1 MKLSINL
8 HSIADVYGFEK
19 SIDIYKAAGFDAI
32 DYSLMRMVY
41 DDNPMNG
48 TNYRE
53 LAREVRRV
61 VEKKGMTVNQTHAPF
76 GFKPEQWDQEELF
89 EGVVMPRMERS
100 VEISG
105 ILGADV
111 VVIHPIHHT
120 RYQGH
125 EEEVF
130 ERNMAFFRRL
140 IPHAEK
146 ANVKIGVENMLQRD
160 PLRQNYVADACS
172 TPAEFV
178 RYIDTLN
185 SDCITACV
193 DVGHAVLP
201 SGSGPVADMIR
212 ALGHDRLGAL
222 HVQDNDYKNDLHL
235 APYMGI
241 LDWKEIA
248 KALGEIDYKGDFTYE
263 VNRSIL
269 TGVGRDDGYLPIGAK
284 FMADV
289 GKYLCAEIDR
299 NRSAR
304 K

>member
-8 HSIADVYGFEK
+8 HSISDEYGFEK
-19 SIDIYKAAGFDAI
+19 SVDVYKAAGFDAI

-48 TNYRE
+48 TNYRD
-53 LAREVRRV
+53 LALEVRRV
-61 VEKKGMTVNQTHAPF
+61 VEEKGMTVNQTHAPF
-76 GFKPEQWDQEELF
+76 GFKAEQWDNEALF
-89 EGVVMPRMERS
+89 ESVVLPRTARS
-100 VEISG
+100 IEISG
-105 ILGADV
+105 LLGADV
-111 VVIHPIHHT
+111 VVVHPIHHT
-120 RYQGH
+120 PYQGH

-160 PLRQNYVADACS
+160 PLRKNYVADACS
-172 TPAEFV
+172 DPAEFV

-185 SDCITACV
+185 SEYITACV
-193 DVGHAVLP
+193 DIGHAVLP

-212 ALGHDRLGAL
+212 ALGHGRLGSL
-222 HVQDNDYKNDLHL
+222 HVQDNDYKSDLHL
-235 APYMGI
+235 APYMGM

-248 KALGEIDYKGDFTYE
+248 RALGEIDYKGDFTYE

-269 TGVGRDDGYLPIGAK
+269 TGTGRDDGYLPIGAK
-284 FMADV
+284 HMADV

-299 NRSAR
+299 NRPA
-304 K
+304 KP

>member
-8 HSIADVYGFEK
+8 HSISDEYGFEK
-19 SIDIYKAAGFDAI
+19 SVDIFKAAGFNAI

-48 TNYRE
+48 TNYRD
-53 LAREVRRV
+53 LSCEVRRV
-61 VEKKGMTVNQTHAPF
+61 VEEKGMTINQTHAPF
-76 GFKPEQWDQEELF
+76 GFKPEQWDD
-89 EGVVMPRMERS
+89 EGVFEDVVLPRIARS
-100 VEISG
+100 IEISG

-111 VVIHPIHHT
+111 VVIHPIHHIQ
-120 RYQGH
+120 YKGH

-146 ANVKIGVENMLQRD
+146 ADVKIGVENMLQRD
-160 PLRQNYVADACS
+160 PLRRNYVADACS

-185 SDCITACV
+185 SEYITACV

-201 SGSGPVADMIR
+201 SGSGAVADMIR
-212 ALGHDRLGAL
+212 ALGHDRLGSL
-222 HVQDNDYKNDLHL
+222 HVQDNDYKSDLHL

-241 LDWKEIA
+241 LDWQEIA

-269 TGVGRDDGYLPIGAK
+269 TGVGRDDGYVPIGAK

-289 GKYLCAEIDR
+289 GKYLCAEIER
-299 NRSAR
+299 NRPI